1 MIRRIR
7 GNKPE
12 ERIVSVATDK
22 PTKVNTDAPSEQPTS
37 KQRSEAREKNAPA
50 GRQTN
55 VKVPEETGTSAK
67 TTMKRG
73 ASAKPATSQVTRE
86 KTPPR
91 DVIVPKKE
99 PRFRRPVTT
108 ADSQANLKV
117 GNQPA
122 PKEETA
128 LEKEPISTRRSVSPP
143 KKEPISTRRA
153 VIPPKKGSTA
163 RKAVTRKKVESES
176 ESEERKLDVESERES
191 DAESISASEAES
203 GSGSESSD
211 SEESENDLESESE
224 SKSRAKR
231 VKDKKKEPIS
241 RPVRG
246 KKVLSESEEEEES
259 EDNRKVSSRLSLR
272 KKGEEG
278 KKYASNNVVQRIRLP
293 VFDNRYKVI
302 NLPDR
307 PDVKQYVTP
316 QILSAKARE
325 IKTIIEIDEN
335 RLTDK
340 KTKRDDGYYYKREV
354 INTYAA
360 NLGIPTNL
368 GKPEK
373 NRRIREKIHAYK
385 LESD

>member
-12 ERIVSVATDK
+12 ERVVSAATDN
-22 PTKVNTDAPSEQPTS
+22 PIKVDTEAPFERPSS
-37 KQRSEAREKNAPA
+37 KDRSEAREKNVTAN
-50 GRQTN
+50 RSTN
-55 VKVPEETGTSAK
+55 IRVPEETGSSAK

-73 ASAKPATSQVTRE
+73 SLAKSATSQVIRE

-91 DVIVPKKE
+91 DVIPPKKE
-99 PRFRRPVTT
+99 PRFRRPV
-108 ADSQANLKV
+108 A
-117 GNQPA
+117 A
-122 PKEETA
+122 PKEETTA
-128 LEKEPISTRRSVSPP
+128 PKEPISTRRSVSPP
-143 KKEPISTRRA
+143 KKEPISTRRS
-153 VIPPKKGSTA
+153 VSPPKKEPISTRRSVSPPKKGSA
-163 RKAVTRKKVESES
+163 PRKAVMRKKV

-191 DAESISASEAES
+191 DAESITASEAES
-203 GSGSESSD
+203 GSGSESSG

-224 SKSRAKR
+224 SKSREKR

-246 KKVLSESEEEEES
+246 KKVLSQSEDEEES
-259 EDNRKVSSRLSLR
+259 EGNNKEVSSRLSLR

-278 KKYASNNVVQRIRLP
+278 KKYVSNNVVQRIRLP
-293 VFDNRYKVI
+293 VFDNRYKVV

-325 IKTIIEIDEN
+325 IKTIIHIDEN

-340 KTKRDDGYYYKREV
+340 KTKRDDGYFYKREE